1 MLNEDGQ
8 VIDAMAKIG
17 VKGIINVGLEHAY
30 ISNAVIDSL
39 VEANKVGIEL
49 VVDFH
54 VRTR

>member
-54 VRTR
+54 VRTQ

>member
-8 VIDAMAKIG
+8 VIDAMVKIG
-17 VKGIINVGLEHAY
+17 VKGIINVGLEHAN

-39 VEANKVGIEL
+39 VEANKVGVVL